1 MTHDRH
7 SLYTFRMSEIEH
19 AAEMI
24 LSARKGVAFTGA
36 GISAASG
43 ISTYRDKGGLWDRYG
58 SQGMLNVLAKHPDKA
73 HEILGGFFSALEEA
87 RPNPAHQA
95 LARLEEM
102 GHLVA
107 LITQNVDNLHRESG
121 SKNVYELHGN
131 LFRLRCMS
139 CGTKQDLTREAMFE
153 MARAALSEITEFSLA
168 AFAQTFPGCECGG
181 LTRLDF
187 VSFGEPVQA
196 LPEATSAAEACDV
209 MLIVGT
215 SGLVYPAAA
224 MPGIAKS
231 AGARL
236 IEINWKESELTHSC
250 DLSIRAQA
258 ADALPRI
265 MESLEKLSASGQ

>member
-1 MTHDRH
+1 
-7 SLYTFRMSEIEH
+7 MSDIER

-24 LSARKGVAFTGA
+24 FSARKGVAFTGA
-36 GISAASG
+36 GVSAASG
-43 ISTYRDKGGLWDRYG
+43 ISTYRDTGGLWDRYG

-73 HEILGGFFSALEEA
+73 HEILGGFFSALEAA
-87 RPNPAHQA
+87 RPNPAHLA
-95 LARLEEM
+95 LAQLEEM

-107 LITQNVDNLHRESG
+107 VITQNVDNLHREAG
-121 SKNVYELHGN
+121 NETVFGLHGN

-139 CGTKQDLTREAMFE
+139 CETKQNLTREAMFE
-153 MARAALSEITEFSLA
+153 MAHAALAEITEFSLA
-168 AFAQTFPGCECGG
+168 AFAQAFPRCECGG

-187 VSFGEPVQA
+187 VSFGESVQC

-224 MPGIAKS
+224 LPGIAKS
-231 AGARL
+231 GGAHL
-236 IEINWKESELTHSC
+236 IEINWKESELTSAC

-258 ADALPRI
+258 ADALPQI
-265 MESLEKLSASGQ
+265 MESLEKLGASV

>member
-1 MTHDRH
+1 
-7 SLYTFRMSEIEH
+7 MSDIER

-43 ISTYRDKGGLWDRYG
+43 ISTYRDEGGLWDRYG

-73 HEILGGFFSALEEA
+73 HEILGGFFSALEAA
-87 RPNPAHQA
+87 RPNPAHLA

-102 GHLVA
+102 GHVTA
-107 LITQNVDNLHRESG
+107 LITQNVDNLHREAG
-121 SKNVYELHGN
+121 SKTVYALHGN

-139 CGTKQDLTREAMFE
+139 CGTKQNLSREAMFD
-153 MARAALSEITEFSLA
+153 MARKALEEIREFSLA
-168 AFAQTFPGCECGG
+168 AFAQVFPRCECGG

-187 VSFGEPVQA
+187 VSFGESVQA
-196 LPEATSAAEACDV
+196 LPEATSAVEACDI

-224 MPGIAKS
+224 LPGVAKS
-231 AGARL
+231 GGARL
-236 IEINWKESELTHSC
+236 LEINWKESELTPSC
-250 DLSIRAQA
+250 DISIRAQA
-258 ADALPRI
+258 AEALPRI
-265 MESLEKLSASGQ
+265 MESLDKLGASGQ

>member
-1 MTHDRH
+1 
-7 SLYTFRMSEIEH
+7 MSDIER

-24 LSARKGVAFTGA
+24 FSARKGVAFTGA
-36 GISAASG
+36 GVSAASG
-43 ISTYRDKGGLWDRYG
+43 ISTYRDTGGLWDRYG

-73 HEILGGFFSALEEA
+73 HEILGGFFSALEAA
-87 RPNPAHQA
+87 RPSPAHLA
-95 LARLEEM
+95 LAQLEEM

-107 LITQNVDNLHRESG
+107 VITQNVDNLHREAG
-121 SKNVYELHGN
+121 NETVFGLHGN

-139 CGTKQDLTREAMFE
+139 CETKQNLTREAMFE
-153 MARAALSEITEFSLA
+153 MAHAALAEITEFSLA
-168 AFAQTFPGCECGG
+168 AFAQAFPRCECGG

-187 VSFGEPVQA
+187 VSFGESVQC

-224 MPGIAKS
+224 LPGIAKS
-231 AGARL
+231 GGARL
-236 IEINWKESELTHSC
+236 IEINWKESELTSAC

-258 ADALPRI
+258 ADALPQI
-265 MESLEKLSASGQ
+265 MESLEKLGASV

>member
-1 MTHDRH
+1 M
-7 SLYTFRMSEIEH
+7 MSDMER
-19 AAEMI
+19 AAEI
-24 LSARKGVAFTGA
+24 LLTARKGVAFTGA

-73 HEILGGFFSALEEA
+73 HEILGGFFSALEAA
-87 RPNPAHQA
+87 RPNAAHLA

-107 LITQNVDNLHRESG
+107 VITQNVDNLHREAG
-121 SKNVYELHGN
+121 GNTVYELHGN

-139 CGTKQDLTREAMFE
+139 CGRKQGLTREALFE
-153 MARAALSEITEFSLA
+153 MARAALKEIREFSLA
-168 AFAQTFPGCECGG
+168 AFAQVFPRCECGG

-187 VSFGEPVQA
+187 VSFGESVQA
-196 LPEATSAAEACDV
+196 LPEATAAAEACDV
-209 MLIVGT
+209 MMIVGT

-224 MPGIAKS
+224 LPGMAKS
-231 AGARL
+231 SGARL

-258 ADALPRI
+258 AEALPQV
-265 MESLEKLSASGQ
+265 MDSLEALRTSGR